1 MLRQGRQES
10 RWRILRISL
19 CYIVR
24 DEAEKLRRS
33 LASCAGATDEIVVVD
48 TGSKDDSA
56 AVAASFGA
64 QVYSFAWRDDFS
76 AARNFAISKL
86 HGDWALFLDAD
97 EWFDEQTRGN
107 LRQVFSMANRR
118 KDIQF
123 LFFMREDLD
132 EEGKAILRL
141 PMPRAFRL
149 HAGIAYH
156 GRIHENLWKDGAPCG
171 HGAAIDEKDLLL
183 LHDGYAGAS
192 GPEKAAR
199 NLPLLLRDLQDAETE
214 PERTRLYRYLAEACD
229 GMGDKKGAEKYAR
242 LDIETGR
249 KPVLYASRSCR
260 ILLGIVQER
269 GDREERIRVARRAVR
284 DYPELPEFRAELAEA
299 LADDLAYA
307 DAVQEMQMA
316 LEQAGKG
323 VGSLTE
329 PSEFGVEAQNLARHR
344 MAHWREIAAREAK
357 LTLSACLIVR
367 DAGRDMERWLGNVQ
381 QAADQVIIV
390 DTGSK
395 DGTIAAAKA
404 AGAEVYSFPWQ
415 GDFAAARNEALRHA
429 HGDWVLVT
437 DVDETMKPAEKIKP
451 LLAKISCECPGAQAV
466 DVLLINIDED
476 TGSEIQR
483 ARNQRLF
490 RRDPAMRYE
499 GKVHEVL
506 YYGGHLPRVYDASQ
520 RLTVYHTGYSARRML
535 GKAKRNLALLGRELA
550 DGADPDRL
558 YRYLAEAELTLG
570 HLEKAEEYG
579 LRAILSPWQA
589 EDKRADLYH
598 IVLQAM
604 ALRDEPREEQLAMA
618 RRAAE
623 AVPGVPDFPA
633 QVGLLL
639 EKEGRD
645 EEARTEMERAL
656 ELAKRAG
663 ADASAFAAMRG
674 PVYAAL
680 ARIEAR
686 AGHGDAAKHWVTLG
700 LQTAAEEQE
709 LWNAAWRIGQ
719 RDRLDEAAFSS
730 ELAAYLHDNA
740 PDPVTLAHW
749 AAWQGHYGLYKQL
762 AKELGRQGI
771 HLPETACVMRALR
784 GERPDRAADV
794 RLAFRLL
801 RRLEAQEGLPPIELR
816 REIWHELLPDEQLA
830 YAEGQPVGVS
840 GEIQDF
846 LAELAEIPDADFI
859 AATRDMLPSDEARAA
874 FADSIADGG
883 RDAVELYYLQH
894 SDAQEI
900 EARAYMLAGKLP
912 AAAATLALRLH
923 IEKAQ
928 RENTEDGEERD
939 G

>member
-1 MLRQGRQES
+1 M
-10 RWRILRISL
+10 RISL

-33 LASCAGATDEIVVVD
+33 LASCAGAADEIVVVD

-64 QVYSFAWRDDFS
+64 RVYSFAWCDDFS

-86 HGDWALFLDAD
+86 HGDWVLFLDAD
-97 EWFDEQTRGN
+97 EWFTEETRGN
-107 LRQVFSMANRR
+107 LQQVFAMADRR
-118 KDIQF
+118 KDIEF
-123 LFFMREDLD
+123 LFFLREDLD
-132 EEGKAILRL
+132 AEGQVILCL

-156 GRIHENLWKDGAPCG
+156 GRIHESLWKDGAPCE
-171 HGAAIDEKDLLL
+171 HGAAIDAHDLIL

-192 GPEKAAR
+192 GTSKAAR
-199 NLPLLLRDLQDAETE
+199 NLPLLLRDLQEAKTE
-214 PERTRLYRYLAEACD
+214 PERARLYRYLAEAYD
-229 GMGDKKGAEKYAR
+229 GIGDKESAEKYAR
-242 LDIETGR
+242 RDIETER
-249 KPVLYASRSCR
+249 KSILYASHSYR
-260 ILLGIVQER
+260 ILLGYVQER
-269 GDREERIRVARRAVR
+269 GDRAERIRLARGAVR

-299 LADDLAYA
+299 LADDLVYA
-307 DAVQEMQMA
+307 DAVQEMQAA
-316 LEQAGKG
+316 LKQAAEG

-367 DAGRDMERWLGNVQ
+367 DAGSDMEKWLGNVQ
-381 QAADQVIIV
+381 PIADQLVVI
-390 DTGSK
+390 DTGST
-395 DGTIAAAKA
+395 DQTAETART
-404 AGAEVYSFPWQ
+404 AGAEVYGFPWRD
-415 GDFAAARNEALRHA
+415 DFAAARNEALRHA
-429 HGDWVLVT
+429 HGDWILVT
-437 DVDETMKPAEKIKP
+437 DADEIIRPTEKIKP
-451 LLAKISCECPGAQAV
+451 LLAKTDCECPDAQAV
-466 DVLLINIDED
+466 NILLINIDED
-476 TGSEIQR
+476 TGAEIQR
-483 ARNQRLF
+483 ARNLRLF

-506 YYGGHLPRVYDASQ
+506 YYGGHLPRVYDAAQ
-520 RLTVYHTGYSARRML
+520 RLTVYHTGYSSGRML
-535 GKAKRNLALLGRELA
+535 AKAKRNLALLRQELA
-550 DGADPDRL
+550 DGADPDKL

-589 EDKRADLYH
+589 EDKKADLYH

-604 ALRDEPREEQLAMA
+604 ALRDEPRAEQLAMA

-623 AVPGVPDFPA
+623 AVPDVPDFPA

-645 EEARTEMERAL
+645 EEARKQLGHAL
-656 ELAKRAG
+656 ALAEHAG
-663 ADASAFAAMRG
+663 AEASTFAAMRG
-674 PVYAAL
+674 STYAAL
-680 ARIEAR
+680 ARIEVR
-686 AGHGDAAKHWVTLG
+686 AGHWDAAKHWVTLG
-700 LQTAAEEQE
+700 LQTAPDEQE

-784 GERPDRAADV
+784 GERPDRAVDV